1 MQVQTGIQEGS
12 DRQDQR
18 GVEHEDTKLE
28 KHGNNVF
35 PSKRNHEV
43 NLPCEEPAQVRKLS
57 NYRGTFEGH

>member
-18 GVEHEDTKLE
+18 GAEHEHTKLE

-35 PSKRNHEV
+35 APKRNQEV
-43 NLPCEEPAQVRKLS
+43 NLPVRHLPRLRKLS
-57 NYRGTFEGH
+57 NYRGRL